1 MNKMAHFF
9 FIFSVLVVIVLCAA
23 AEETVPQE
31 NALQGDETIPAVM
44 VEDQTGLS
52 ELPTFLEQQEP
63 VEQPECE
70 DNSSFDAPPAD
81 EAPPMAP
88 APVPI
93 EEAGPLVVE
102 SAAQQPGETPAQQ
115 PYENPAQ
122 PELQVNSM
130 DTGETSEPAVQNTA
144 EETEASSDGKS
155 IDETDDTRGIR
166 QSDSDDNPSE
176 ATCSA
181 DPPAN
186 EALILHAFDS
196 AGPAVETFEPA
207 GQDIEEE
214 TNASCDPKSANES
227 DETCSNR
234 LSETDDFLSD
244 ASCST
249 DHAADEPLIP
259 PAVDG
264 AGADTA
270 EPGLPEMSAPET
282 EEIPQI
288 VQGEIEINSNEVPAG
303 QDTASPPEPEIQK
316 ERVHFLSG
324 LLHAVS
330 VSGVTVQ
337 QDGWY
342 TEEHAPA
349 EIDLVFHA
357 DESRTFA
364 PDWMEYRLPDG
375 LCPEKNP
382 DGTFRGG
389 YAVSNEGRFTFTVDP
404 HRTIAIKNAEGIED
418 AESLTIHL
426 SVTLNP
432 SETKVLSFG
441 NGIQKSIHL
450 EMQCDD
456 PPDLSREEANP
467 EPVDPDEQPTQAGE
481 ADSVDPADLPDSR
494 IPENTHAEQEILSG
508 DSIRSEPL
516 TESEKNEE
524 TNLISGQSELF
535 EEDQITA
542 LPDGTVP
549 DPLTEKGIET
559 DHLNG
564 NIDEVVTEDNK
575 TDGEG
580 LNTVI
585 FPENVTVQDTPV
597 PDQVLPDSSSLSYT
611 ELFVQTNSA
620 LIRISGMLPDGA
632 KAEVYSAH
640 AEIPGE
646 RLIAAYDIHIL
657 YENGNEYY
665 PEDNVLQVCIA
676 EADLQTHSV
685 SSGEEIHVFHLDSAK
700 TSPEQIP
707 CTYDGDHLFFEMKAR

>member
-1 MNKMAHFF
+1 MNRMTRCFC
-9 FIFSVLVVIVLCAA
+9 IFSVLVVIVLCAA

-31 NALQGDETIPAVM
+31 NALQGDEIVPSVM
-44 VEDQTGLS
+44 DEDQTDLS
-52 ELPTFLEQQEP
+52 EVTTFLEQQEHSESEVVLS
-63 VEQPECE
+63 VEAQREEEVP
-70 DNSSFDAPPAD
+70 PPAS
-81 EAPPMAP
+81 MS
-88 APVPI
+88 VSI
-93 EEAGPLVVE
+93 EEPGPLDEE
-102 SAAQQPGETPAQQ
+102 STAQQPDKTPAE
-115 PYENPAQ
+115 PET
-122 PELQVNSM
+122 ELQVSAM
-130 DTGETSEPAVQNTA
+130 DTGETSETLVQNTA
-144 EETEASSDGKS
+144 KETESSSDGKS
-155 IDETDDTRGIR
+155 IDETDETCSIR
-166 QSDSDDNPSE
+166 QSGTDDFLSE

-181 DPPAN
+181 
-186 EALILHAFDS
+186 
-196 AGPAVETFEPA
+196 
-207 GQDIEEE
+207 
-214 TNASCDPKSANES
+214 
-227 DETCSNR
+227 
-234 LSETDDFLSD
+234 
-244 ASCST
+244 

-288 VQGEIEINSNEVPAG
+288 VQGEIEINSNEVPAE
-303 QDTASPPEPEIQK
+303 QETASPPEPEIQK

-330 VSGVTVQ
+330 VSGVTVR

-342 TEEHAPA
+342 MEEHAPA

-364 PDWMEYRLPDG
+364 PDWMEYQLPDG
-375 LCPEKNP
+375 LCPEKSS

-389 YAVSNEGRFTFTVDP
+389 YAVSNEGRFAFAVDP

-564 NIDEVVTEDNK
+564 NIDEDFTEDNR

-585 FPENVTVQDTPV
+585 FPENVTVQDAPV
-597 PDQVLPDSSSLSYT
+597 PDQVIHDSSSLSYT
-611 ELFVQTNSA
+611 ELFVQTTDA
-620 LIRISGMLPDGA
+620 LVRISGMLPDGA
-632 KAEVYSAH
+632 KAEVYCAH

-665 PEDNVLQVCIA
+665 PEDNVIQVCIA
-676 EADLQTHSV
+676 EADFQTQSV

-700 TSPEQIP
+700 TSPEEIP
-707 CTYDGDHLFFEMKAR
+707 CTYDGDHILFEMKAR